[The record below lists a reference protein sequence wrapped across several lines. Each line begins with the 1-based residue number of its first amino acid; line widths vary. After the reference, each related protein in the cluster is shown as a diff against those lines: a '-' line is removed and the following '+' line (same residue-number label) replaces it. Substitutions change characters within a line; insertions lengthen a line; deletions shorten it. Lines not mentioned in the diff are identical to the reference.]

1 MTKEDAMSYINGNGT
16 ISENGDFNS
25 NAKDTKTD
33 AQVTATEDVVESD
46 DKSRPETKDQSSKN
60 ANEAEAQAEAQ
71 AEAKAEAKATLAKA
85 NKYSNEE
92 KSKHAFRQQK
102 QKLKTAKLE
111 LDRKDKELKELRD
124 RLSKYENMKAQDFK
138 DESGNVNIEKYMDYR
153 DSLMK
158 SKTELDSRERE
169 QLEFKKRYAQE
180 ILEEK
185 IRSNFDTDEDRSA
198 YKNIL
203 ETANGSYS
211 KIHPEYGTNNFA
223 DLLLQEPEQTVA
235 KYLSESEHAPLMLR
249 HFIFKPESMLK
260 IMDMTG
266 EMNKMFALRELENR
280 MVGYFN
286 RQKTS
291 KSRNLPN
298 TGKAVVS
305 PKVDTSADMWN
316 RKWSAKD
323 ASSYIHKHR

>member
-60 ANEAEAQAEAQ
+60 ANEAEAQ